1 MDKLASLYNIHLRT
15 GCFCNT
21 GACQHFLDITDQ
33 EVKNNLKVRKNKIG
47 FRVKWKSNFKKIK
60 YGCRCDCVLFSCQA
74 GHVCGDSIDLV
85 DGKPTGSVRVS
96 FGYMSTFDDC
106 QTFLSFVVDCFVEKP
121 PRVDR
126 VRLENLRQTKTGPC
140 GNSHQ
145 ERSIKLSANGGIK
158 QEVET
163 RRPAEPSLEGCVR
176 PSSAV
181 DTTLPKNPYTLTH
194 IYIYPVKSCAAF
206 EVCVHH
212 IFHRMP
218 THETSCVYKLY
229 MQRIFML
236 PV

>member
-1 MDKLASLYNIHLRT
+1 M
-15 GCFCNT
+15 
-21 GACQHFLDITDQ
+21 
-33 EVKNNLKVRKNKIG
+33 
-47 FRVKWKSNFKKIK
+47 
-60 YGCRCDCVLFSCQA
+60 
-74 GHVCGDSIDLV
+74 CGDNVDLV

-121 PRVDR
+121 ARVDR
-126 VRLENLRQTKTGPC
+126 ARLEDLRQTKTALC
-140 GNSHQ
+140 ENSNQ
-145 ERSIKLSANGGIK
+145 KRSTKPSANGGIE

-163 RRPAEPSLEGCVR
+163 LRPEEPSLVGCGR

-212 IFHRMP
+212 FFFTECQK
-218 THETSCVYKLY
+218 THEIATIFTINTYASKLCSSFLRWQCKIY
-229 MQRIFML
+229 DT
-236 PV
+236 